1 MYVMVLNVLAYAHD
15 ALMVTLYYSRTLG
28 RRYSMKITALAA
40 AGWWI
45 VQSASKLPAMYLAD
59 EYNMSMIMVV
69 QCLSMFAYLFPF
81 YRSTLVKK
89 LSAFMLVAAALGV
102 AEFTSILIAGTVFDI
117 GSRPMQPGSAFTA
130 AGLLIMRPLATLAYY
145 AAFQVWN
152 LLQHSSWIRGGR
164 QWLCVILPLSQI
176 FLLWYLTEAYTEES
190 ATLPLPALAG
200 VFLAFAADIY
210 MVVIFDQAQKREQME
225 NELRIRKRLY
235 EVEQLRYD
243 RLRSSQEET
252 ARLRHDFQNYL
263 LVLRGLLE
271 KEHSGE
277 EGKTI

>member
-1 MYVMVLNVLAYAHD
+1 
-15 ALMVTLYYSRTLG
+15 
-28 RRYSMKITALAA
+28 MKITALAA

-45 VQSASKLPAMYLAD
+45 VQSAAKLPAMYLAD

-235 EVEQLRYD
+235 ELEQLRYD